1 MWHVKNLIEDGSAVL
16 SFSSE
21 KLSFEDLFPIDIKF
35 DETYSLIE
43 MNVDKVV
50 NMTTGDA
57 LSLKALYSLTAD
69 NYRITE

>member
-1 MWHVKNLIEDGSAVL
+1 ML

-21 KLSFEDLFPIDIKF
+21 RLSFEDLFPIEIKF

-50 NMTTGDA
+50 NMTTGDP
-57 LSLKALYSLTAD
+57 LSVKTIHSLSAD
-69 NYRITE
+69 NYRVTE